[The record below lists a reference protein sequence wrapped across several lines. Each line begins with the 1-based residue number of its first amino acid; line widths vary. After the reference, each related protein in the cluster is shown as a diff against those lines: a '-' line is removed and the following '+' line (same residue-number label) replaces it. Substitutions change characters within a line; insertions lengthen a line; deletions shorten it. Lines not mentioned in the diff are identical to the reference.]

1 MIKYNF
7 IEDIFS
13 SIDTKQKAYWIG
25 FLYADGY
32 ISSNAHTIGISLKE
46 SDKSHLLNFE
56 KFLGI
61 SEDCLKY
68 QEDTKSWR
76 FYITRKKTYEDLV
89 KIGFTSNKS
98 YDNTTKVWDSIPE
111 QYRKDFLLGLWDGD
125 GSFFISEK
133 HKQGASLI
141 SNNENLLSSLV
152 IFINN
157 SLGADFCQLKERT
170 EGDPYPRIKIY
181 YNKAKLFGDWLYLD
195 VDYPILERK
204 KKIYE
209 QMKIG
214 SRSHF
219 GWDNPKTKGII
230 CLESGNRYVTAK
242 ECALGE
248 FGIDNPGLIN
258 SIRAVCRGD
267 RKSTKNKH
275 FRYMTEEEKQAEMEN
290 VNYG

>member
-111 QYRKDFLLGLWDGD
+111 QYRKDFLLGL
-125 GSFFISEK
+125 
-133 HKQGASLI
+133 
-141 SNNENLLSSLV
+141 
-152 IFINN
+152 
-157 SLGADFCQLKERT
+157 
-170 EGDPYPRIKIY
+170 
-181 YNKAKLFGDWLYLD
+181 
-195 VDYPILERK
+195 
-204 KKIYE
+204 
-209 QMKIG
+209 
-214 SRSHF
+214 
-219 GWDNPKTKGII
+219 
-230 CLESGNRYVTAK
+230 
-242 ECALGE
+242 
-248 FGIDNPGLIN
+248 
-258 SIRAVCRGD
+258 
-267 RKSTKNKH
+267 
-275 FRYMTEEEKQAEMEN
+275 
-290 VNYG
+290 

>member
-32 ISSNAHTIGISLKE
+32 ISNNAHTIGISLKE
-46 SDKSHLLNFE
+46 SDKSHLINFE

-61 SEDCLKY
+61 SKDCLKY
-68 QEDTKSWR
+68 QENTKSWR
-76 FYITRKKTYEDLV
+76 FYITRKETYEDLV
-89 KIGFTSNKS
+89 KIGFTPNKS
-98 YDNTTKVWDSIPE
+98 YDNTTRVWDNIPE
-111 QYRKDFLLGLWDGD
+111 QYKKDFLLGLWDGD
-125 GSFFISEK
+125 GSFFISKE

-157 SLGADFCQLKERT
+157 SLGENFCQLKERT
-170 EGDPYPRIKIY
+170 DSDPYPRIRIY
-181 YNKAKLFGDWLYLD
+181 SNKAKLFGDWLYLD
-195 VDYPILERK
+195 VNYPILERK
-204 KKIYE
+204 KEIYK

-214 SRSHF
+214 SKSNF
-219 GWDNPKTKGII
+219 GWNNPKTKGII
-230 CLESGNRYVTAK
+230 CLDNGNRYVTAK

-258 SIRAVCRGD
+258 NIRAVCRGD

-275 FRYMTEEEKQAEMEN
+275 FRYMTEKEKQAEREN
-290 VNYG
+290 INYG